1 MRAKGVGKYSSYGI
15 PIPLPYLVDAHA
27 PESHEMEQQPTPES
41 PGAASSGAATI
52 APIMATEADVQG
64 WYESD
69 WYPLNMTGNTPAEIG
84 ERVLWM
90 GAKVGKHGGPSTK
103 QEYFN
108 GVVHSL
114 EVVENDLFYD
124 IS

>member
-1 MRAKGVGKYSSYGI
+1 
-15 PIPLPYLVDAHA
+15 
-27 PESHEMEQQPTPES
+27 MEQQPTPES

-69 WYPLNMTGNTPAEIG
+69 WYPLMLSGNTPAEIG
-84 ERVLWM
+84 GNVLWM

-108 GVVHSL
+108 GVVRGL
-114 EVVENDLFYD
+114 EVLENELFYD
-124 IS
+124 LS